1 MRNDLV
7 TTLQLLREDAK
18 SRDMHDLVLALGA
31 SLIRRMEMREEAR
44 DEIKIA
50 LALRRPPVF
59 GFVDWCESNVP
70 LTAHL
75 DEANS
80 SLTRNL
86 SHAVVGLNGKCQS
99 THMLRGEITSFGTQ
113 AVCHGRS
120 HFQKVAYSTQ

>member
-31 SLIRRMEMREEAR
+31 SLIRRMEM
-44 DEIKIA
+44 A